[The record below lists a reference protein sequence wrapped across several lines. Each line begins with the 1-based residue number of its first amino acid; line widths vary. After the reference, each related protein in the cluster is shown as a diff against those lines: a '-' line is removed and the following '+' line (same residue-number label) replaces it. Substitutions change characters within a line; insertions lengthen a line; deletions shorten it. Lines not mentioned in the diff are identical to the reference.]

1 MMNKEYRNNIDYI
14 LNEGKIENISL
25 ENLDI
30 LKNII
35 NDDKLSE
42 KIYNEFKTNFK
53 ESFEDEYLMKTQD
66 LIYRLNLFVN
76 KILIDKYNIKNL
88 EDIKIIVD
96 QALNDGLDL
105 YSAVSYDNSDIE
117 ILDNFE
123 YIINDVGI
131 KI

>member
-1 MMNKEYRNNIDYI
+1 MNKEYRNNIDYI